1 MFLYQEAVAILLF
14 LIGMY
19 DKKLEKLK
27 FKSLCISQAALE
39 DTKHVL
45 GINKENV
52 KAILNKAE
60 SLYNIS
66 DFEHA
71 LVQFHKGKVK
81 FLVNSKTIS
90 TLIS

>member
-1 MFLYQEAVAILLF
+1 M
-14 LIGMY
+14 
-19 DKKLEKLK
+19 
-27 FKSLCISQAALE
+27 
-39 DTKHVL
+39 L

-71 LVQFHKGKVK
+71 LVQFHKGKVRFINK
-81 FLVNSKTIS
+81 TIITSISSFQFLVPDNLEFQAGILKCRKTILNCIKNVS
-90 TLIS
+90 FQVKLTI